1 MSFGDY
7 LYIVAIVLFSYM
19 TFTIIR
25 NNFLSKF
32 DDKQRRKDLV
42 DQYEDDY
49 VNVDSEEIQKETPKV
64 TKKD

>member
-7 LYIVAIVLFSYM
+7 LYIVVIILFSFM

-32 DDKQRRKDLV
+32 DEQERRKDLV
-42 DQYEDDY
+42 DEYEDDY
-49 VNVDSEEIQKETPKV
+49 VSDKTSDQKD
-64 TKKD
+64 KDKANKD

>member
-7 LYIVAIVLFSYM
+7 LYIIVIILFSFM

-32 DDKQRRKDLV
+32 DEQERRKDLV
-42 DQYEDDY
+42 DKYEDDY
-49 VNVDSEEIQKETPKV
+49 ISDKTANQEDKDKED
-64 TKKD
+64 KD

>member
-7 LYIVAIVLFSYM
+7 LYIVVIILFSFM

-32 DDKQRRKDLV
+32 DEQERRKDLV
-42 DQYEDDY
+42 DKYEDDY
-49 VNVDSEEIQKETPKV
+49 VSDKTENKEDTNKE
-64 TKKD
+64 KKD

>member
-7 LYIVAIVLFSYM
+7 LYIVVVILFSFM

-32 DDKQRRKDLV
+32 DEQQRRKDLV
-42 DQYEDDY
+42 DEYEDSY
-49 VNVDSEEIQKETPKV
+49 VSTKKSEE
-64 TKKD
+64 KDN

>member
-7 LYIVAIVLFSYM
+7 LYIFAVIAFSFM

-32 DDKQRRKDLV
+32 DKEQRRKDLV
-42 DQYEDDY
+42 DEYEDDY
-49 VNVDSEEIQKETPKV
+49 VSNSDD
-64 TKKD
+64 KK

>member
-7 LYIVAIVLFSYM
+7 LYIIVIILFSFM

-32 DDKQRRKDLV
+32 DEEERRKDLI
-42 DQYEDDY
+42 DEYEDDY
-49 VNVDSEEIQKETPKV
+49 VSDKTENKEDKELK
-64 TKKD
+64 KKD

>member
-7 LYIVAIVLFSYM
+7 LYIIAAILFAYM

-32 DDKQRRKDLV
+32 DEQERRKDLV
-42 DQYEDDY
+42 DKYEDSY
-49 VNVDSEEIQKETPKV
+49 IKKKTSSENKNGNE
-64 TKKD
+64 KD